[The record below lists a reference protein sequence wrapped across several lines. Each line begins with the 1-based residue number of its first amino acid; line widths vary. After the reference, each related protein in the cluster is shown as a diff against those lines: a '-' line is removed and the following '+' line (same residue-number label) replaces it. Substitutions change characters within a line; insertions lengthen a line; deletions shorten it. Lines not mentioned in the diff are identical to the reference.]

1 MDIEKEPAGANLEN
15 LGDSRHPGQR
25 KQLCKGPEAGMS
37 SGGSKRRMTGKEA
50 EQKVGTL
57 GVVVGTGLSPWR
69 CGMQQGVT

>member
-1 MDIEKEPAGANLEN
+1 MEDP
-15 LGDSRHPGQR
+15 GDSRHPRQR

-37 SGGSKRRMTGKEA
+37 LVGSKWRMAGKEA
-50 EQKVGTL
+50 ERKAGTL